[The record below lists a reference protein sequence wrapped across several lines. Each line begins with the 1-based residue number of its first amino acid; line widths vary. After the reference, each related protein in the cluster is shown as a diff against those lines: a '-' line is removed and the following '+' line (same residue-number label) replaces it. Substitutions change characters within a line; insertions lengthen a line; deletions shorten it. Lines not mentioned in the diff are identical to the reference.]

1 MTRDQSLQPTTKAPA
16 VSTEA
21 KDGVQNYAH
30 RVLELGLLYKDLLD
44 MCKLPSRARAL
55 PLLKLIMLLFKVNS
69 NLSKYALEV
78 MRLLVHQLCSLSEQA
93 AHEEFYGLFVNT
105 EGSPAGHVACD
116 DRMEW
121 QGELG
126 QRPIQHMASNKS
138 EKNISNRSRAL
149 SGTNYD
155 RTTQVLVRS
164 KKHKVAPAREDEL
177 AMVTD
182 LHQLR
187 PFQFHAGRCHSAF
200 ENISGSML
208 SEADFPALQRWLED
222 KAYMYATELG
232 N

>member
-121 QGELG
+121 QVKLVKDH
-126 QRPIQHMASNKS
+126 IKHMASNKS
-138 EKNISNRSRAL
+138 EKNISNAPVHCLESKASHPTMTAPHKCWSGRRNTRWLQHARMNWPWSLICISYVL
-149 SGTNYD
+149 SSFTRDGVT
-155 RTTQVLVRS
+155 VHS
-164 KKHKVAPAREDEL
+164 KTLVAP
-177 AMVTD
+177 
-182 LHQLR
+182 
-187 PFQFHAGRCHSAF
+187 C
-200 ENISGSML
+200 
-208 SEADFPALQRWLED
+208 
-222 KAYMYATELG
+222 
-232 N
+232 